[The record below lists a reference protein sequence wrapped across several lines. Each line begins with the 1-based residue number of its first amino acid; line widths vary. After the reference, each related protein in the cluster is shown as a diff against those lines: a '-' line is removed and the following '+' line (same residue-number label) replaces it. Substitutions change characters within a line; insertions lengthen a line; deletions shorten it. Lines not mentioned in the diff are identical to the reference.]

1 MGIIEQDD
9 RYKSLEILIQKV
21 FDKQDDIDTV
31 LKNMDK
37 SLTQLNQTVIG
48 NPTYG
53 LKGIVSEIAELK
65 KYVEN
70 DKHIKNKMMG
80 GLVVIGAIWTFL
92 LQYFINVFS
101 KK

>member
-9 RYKSLEILIQKV
+9 RYKSLELLLQKV
-21 FDKQDDIDTV
+21 FDKQENIDTI

-37 SLTQLNQTVIG
+37 TLSQLNQTVVG

-65 KYVEN
+65 TYVEN
-70 DKHIKNKMMG
+70 DKHIKNKMIG
-80 GLVVIGAIWTFL
+80 GLVVIGTFWTFL